1 MHGAATVSVCIVGL
15 SVSNSAVNV
24 YTEMDGVHTAA
35 AAAAAAD
42 GVQRR
47 RHCQLMA
54 IGRSSRKA
62 PS

>member
-1 MHGAATVSVCIVGL
+1 VHGAATVSVCIVGL

-35 AAAAAAD
+35 AAAAAD